1 MFCPKPKVF
10 SRNLSF
16 VNFLLDSLIPFLLK
30 RNQRKAN
37 EADAEPSRKMT
48 PQTKAKGTGRVE
60 RAYIAGLGT
69 ATQGATRSRRVW
81 AVEPDSMK
89 RGTNK
94 GVMSVGAVSER
105 SE

>member
-37 EADAEPSRKMT
+37 VADAEPPRQVT
-48 PQTKAKGTGRVE
+48 PQAEAKKARRME
-60 RAYIAGLGT
+60 RAYNAGLGT
-69 ATQGATRSRRVW
+69 ATQSATRSC
-81 AVEPDSMK
+81 
-89 RGTNK
+89 
-94 GVMSVGAVSER
+94 
-105 SE
+105 